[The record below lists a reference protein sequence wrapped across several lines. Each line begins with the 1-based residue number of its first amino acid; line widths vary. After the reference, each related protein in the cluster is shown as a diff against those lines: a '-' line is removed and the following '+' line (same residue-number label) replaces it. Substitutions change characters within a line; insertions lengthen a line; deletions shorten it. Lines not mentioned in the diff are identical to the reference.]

1 MATTFACFSGLS
13 RCPTPLEQPTS
24 KVGLCFGARFWG
36 GTVPVSVLPAR
47 PVVRPPLWWRLLY
60 VVGPLLVSAV
70 YVAMLLPY
78 LRLRSYAD
86 EFLPWLDGAAIE
98 QAIVRGNAPA
108 ALQSLWY
115 PGNEWLDFA
124 GFGLHI
130 GWFFLPIVMALAL
143 AVFERGK
150 LAEMFAWLLVM
161 AYIGNVMF
169 FLFPL
174 EPPWMDD
181 SVSRILID
189 RSFINYTGLDD
200 NPVAAFP
207 SFHAGVPL
215 LLTMFFAMRSERLKS
230 LAWIPFAATL
240 LISFAVVY
248 LGEHWLIDIAAGWAL
263 ASFTA
268 WLMVSR
274 RVRRLV
280 SRIPGDP
287 VSKLIAANQFLCVY
301 GPNKKRS
308 PAAPVE
314 LDEFAPRRRAA

>member
-1 MATTFACFSGLS
+1 M
-13 RCPTPLEQPTS
+13 PI
-24 KVGLCFGARFWG
+24 
-36 GTVPVSVLPAR
+36 SVLPKR
-47 PVVRPPLWWRLLY
+47 PAAEPPLWWRLLY
-60 VVGPLLVSAV
+60 VIGPLLIASI

-78 LRLRSYAD
+78 LRLRSYGD

-98 QAIVRGNAPA
+98 QFVFRGNAPA
-108 ALQSLWY
+108 ALQSMWY
-115 PGNEWLDFA
+115 PGNQWLDLA
-124 GFGLHI
+124 GFALHI
-130 GWFFLPIVMALAL
+130 GWFFLPILMALAI

-150 LAEMFAWLLVM
+150 LAELFAWLLVM

-174 EPPWMDD
+174 EPPWMDE
-181 SVSRILID
+181 SVSRILTD
-189 RSFINYTGLDD
+189 RSFISYTGVDN

-215 LLTMFFAMRSERLKS
+215 LLTIFFVMRSERLKR
-230 LAWIPFAATL
+230 LAWVTFAATI

-274 RVRRLV
+274 NVRRLV
-280 SRIPGDP
+280 SGIPGDP
-287 VSKLIAANQFLCVY
+287 VAKLIAANNFLCVY
-301 GPNKKRS
+301 GAKKRAGS
-308 PAAPVE
+308 APIE